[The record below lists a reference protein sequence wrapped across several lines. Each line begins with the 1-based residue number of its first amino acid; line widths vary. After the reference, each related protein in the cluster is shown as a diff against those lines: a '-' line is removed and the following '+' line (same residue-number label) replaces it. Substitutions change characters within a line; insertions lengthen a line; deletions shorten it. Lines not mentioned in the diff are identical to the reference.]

1 MSVLVL
7 GEHREGVL
15 SSAMPHVVAAARQ
28 LSDDVDVVIV
38 GFDVNLALGEA
49 AKLDGVRHVLAADSV
64 HLVHPL
70 AEDVTQVLLPLMDNY
85 SHLLVANS
93 AIGRSVLPRVA
104 ALLDVSPISDVIAI
118 NDEDTFVRPAYAG
131 SVLETVRSKD
141 TKKLLTIRPTAFE
154 PVEILP
160 RMNARFEVAAT
171 AAPSNQVQFVS
182 EDIDENDGP
191 TLSSARIV
199 VSGGRGVGSA
209 DNFLLLAQLADK
221 LNAAIGA
228 SRAAVDAGF
237 VPNDLQV
244 GQTGKIIAPEL
255 YIAVG
260 ISGAIQH
267 QAGMQ
272 DSKVIVAI
280 NQDPEA
286 PIFRIADY
294 GLVGDLLEVL
304 PELERKL

>member
-15 SSAMPHVVAAARQ
+15 NSAMPHVVAAARQ
-28 LSDDVDVVIV
+28 LSEDVDVLIV
-38 GFDVNLALGEA
+38 GFDVNLALGDA
-49 AKLDGVRHVLAADSV
+49 ATLDGVRRVMAADAV
-64 HLVHPL
+64 HLVHPM
-70 AEDVTQVLLPLMDNY
+70 AEDITNVILPLMENY
-85 SHLLVANS
+85 THLLVANS
-93 AIGRSVLPRVA
+93 AMGRSVLPRVA

-118 NDEDTFVRPAYAG
+118 KEATTFVRPAYAG

-141 TKKLLTIRPTAFE
+141 AKQLLSIRPTAFE
-154 PVEILP
+154 PVGRLP

-171 AAPSNQVQFVS
+171 AEPSSQVQFVS
-182 EDIDENDGP
+182 EAIDENDGP
-191 TLSSARIV
+191 TLPNARV
-199 VSGGRGVGSA
+199 VISGGRGVGSA
-209 DNFLLLAQLADK
+209 DNFRLLAALADK

-244 GQTGKIIAPEL
+244 GQTGKIVAPEL